1 MEINNTL
8 GYLAKFDEL
17 CKKNLISNSFIEK
30 DKLKVV
36 SDLREKSLEEN
47 KNSISGIVY
56 YIDIPSKSL
65 VLYDYESKKQIGSFE
80 IAGFPP
86 AYDKKDWSLW
96 GSSSYVIDNENFQKS
111 DDFRNTPELHS
122 GLLVR
127 NDGSSIIYHPDLEFQ
142 KYLGLSKTFLYGSI
156 TSRQT
161 TFLPYELYLS
171 PDNALLCIS
180 NREEGKI
187 YLFNTQLR
195 EFEGEIHVRDHAAS
209 NKTINITFSTIEHI
223 IYITDNITP
232 NLGIYEIGAKRYSK
246 RTIGQ
251 YPLSNIVISPYE
263 DSVYIISKEDEPVLK
278 HISLERY
285 DVIKD
290 FTLKGKLFSDSNYP
304 CDLMTFSPD
313 NKNIYLI
320 TYLDEPEPFTP
331 VITVI
336 DFDKNKAIKRF
347 SIKDGTKPVNLV
359 FSEENKLYKAFK
371 NINDLALENNWIS
384 NEVYEKVKLE
394 SEEDLK
400 LLESNLELSDDEV
413 EFLDINPEPYLL
425 EATIKDDQQELNI
438 KPTRQKH
445 IIISPEADKYI
456 IELIVGIFWEKTS
469 IDLTE
474 VKEMQAIIRNMARI
488 TRKTLE
494 FYDIDVIKKESFYQ
508 NNPIALI
515 VQRTYIL
522 EMLAEEEA
530 KIRKEASICP
540 TNCTNCKSPLMGSWT
555 CQACGI
561 ELEKPEN
568 ILRRKEASL
577 INTSNLQSNHFW
589 GLDYQKAILYEFD
602 RYNVCVSTID
612 KDKSVI
618 ESIDSFYRL
627 ETGNTIIFDKIKQ
640 NILEISSRGRVVRKY
655 LSKSKETT
663 LVDVNFVTTLNDR
676 NLLIAAQGKVFETNF
691 FGKLIWEYKTDLI
704 NPISIQKT
712 YDSTYLI
719 VDEGKNKIIEL
730 ERTLSASKTGYDF
743 VVNWEYQ
750 KDNILPYYAYK
761 DFDSNYTILDSKNSR
776 VILLDSN
783 SKMKWEFNTLI
794 CGIENPIGVIK
805 LKNQDLIIYNKS
817 RISCIMP
824 LEQNKIKFTYN
835 IEDLSKRDYL
845 YLISKD
851 ESDTFKASEAAKKKN
866 TKINSLKESEEL
878 LNKLMNKDDVDNLK
892 KGVKKTS
899 SKQEQDNLTEDDKN
913 EEEVLEVKSKV
924 KQISKKFSIEEIREL
939 MKNRDKENS
948 LNNDISEEN
957 SDAEYDPSKSRI
969 VITPG
974 ANVIPVSLPIVD
986 NINNKVFIINR
997 SGDIIWEFKDDSI
1010 KNINDVMMTP
1020 NRSTIISSSSGL
1032 FEVDIKSKKI
1042 VFKYLNTCFGSS
1054 KLRNG
1059 NYLICDNS
1067 KKAVIE
1073 IDRSENNIWSYYH
1086 EKEEPST
1093 ALRLPNGNTLITYS
1107 KVNCIKEVNNQ
1118 GKVVKFWGTS
1128 FGNNSELSL
1137 LHPSYAFKTSSD
1149 SIIISDKENSRVIE
1163 VSNEGKIIL
1172 EFKGNEL
1179 GDIIEPTKVIR
1190 LKNGNTIVYH
1200 SNNRKI
1206 FEFDSNKKYSWQWF
1220 ADL

>member
-1 MEINNTL
+1 
-8 GYLAKFDEL
+8 
-17 CKKNLISNSFIEK
+17 
-30 DKLKVV
+30 
-36 SDLREKSLEEN
+36 
-47 KNSISGIVY
+47 
-56 YIDIPSKSL
+56 
-65 VLYDYESKKQIGSFE
+65 
-80 IAGFPP
+80 
-86 AYDKKDWSLW
+86 
-96 GSSSYVIDNENFQKS
+96 
-111 DDFRNTPELHS
+111 
-122 GLLVR
+122 
-127 NDGSSIIYHPDLEFQ
+127 SSIIYHPDLEFQ

-156 TSRQT
+156 THRQT

-171 PDNALLCIS
+171 PDNSLLCIS
-180 NREEGKI
+180 NREEGKV

-209 NKTINITFSTIEHI
+209 NKAINITFSTIENI
-223 IYITDNITP
+223 IYITDNMTP
-232 NLGIYEIGAKRYSK
+232 NLAIYEIGAKRYSK
-246 RTIGQ
+246 RTIGE

-263 DSVYIISKEDEPVLK
+263 DSVYIISKEEEPVLK

-290 FTLKGKLFSDSNYP
+290 FTLKGKLFSDSDYP

-313 NKNIYLI
+313 NKNIYLV
-320 TYLDEPEPFTP
+320 TYLDDPEPFTP

-359 FSEENKLYKAFK
+359 FSEENKLYNAFK

-400 LLESNLELSDDEV
+400 LLESNLEMSDDEV

-474 VKEMQAIIRNMARI
+474 VREMQAIMRNMARI
-488 TRKTLE
+488 TRKNLE

-530 KIRKEASICP
+530 KVRKEASICP
-540 TNCTNCKSPLMGSWT
+540 TNCTNCKSPMMGSWV

-577 INTSNLQSNHFW
+577 INTSNLQTNHFW
-589 GLDYQKAILYEFD
+589 GINYEKAVLYEFD

-612 KDKSVI
+612 KDKSII
-618 ESIDSFYRL
+618 ESIDNFYRL
-627 ETGNTIIFDKIKQ
+627 ETGNTIIFDKTKQ

-655 LSKSKETT
+655 ATKSKETT
-663 LVDVNFVTTLNDR
+663 LIDTNFVTTLNDR
-676 NLLIAAQGKVFETNF
+676 NLLIASQGKIFETNF

-712 YDSTYLI
+712 YDSTYLV
-719 VDEGKNKIIEL
+719 VDEGKNKVIEI
-730 ERTLSASKTGYDF
+730 EKTVSDSKTNYNF
-743 VVNWEYQ
+743 VVIWEYQ
-750 KDNILPYYAYK
+750 KDNISPYYAYK
-761 DFDSNYTILDSKNSR
+761 DPDSNYTILDSKNSR
-776 VILLDSN
+776 VILLDQN
-783 SKMKWEFNTLI
+783 SKIKWEFSTLL

-805 LKNQDLIIYNKS
+805 LKNQDIVIYNKS

-845 YLISKD
+845 YLISND
-851 ESDTFKASEAAKKKN
+851 QSDTFKAAEAAKKKN

-878 LNKLMNKDDVDNLK
+878 LSKLMNKEDVDNIK
-892 KGVKKTS
+892 KGIKKSSTS
-899 SKQEQDNLTEDDKN
+899 NKN
-913 EEEVLEVKSKV
+913 EQKTIIEDEPNKEIKIEEKPKV

-939 MKNRDKENS
+939 MKNKDKETS
-948 LNNDISEEN
+948 SDKDILEEN
-957 SDAEYDPSKSRI
+957 HTGEYDPSKSRI

-974 ANVIPVSLPIVD
+974 ANVIPISLPIVD
-986 NINNKVFIINR
+986 SINNKVFIINR
-997 SGDIIWEFKDDSI
+997 SGDIIWEFKDDNI
-1010 KNINDVMMTP
+1010 KNINDVIMTP
-1020 NRSTIISSSSGL
+1020 DRSVIISSSSGL
-1032 FEVDIKSKKI
+1032 FEVDIKSKRI
-1042 VFKYLNTCFGSS
+1042 TFKYSHPCSGSS

-1067 KKAVIE
+1067 KQTVIE
-1073 IDRSENNIWSYYH
+1073 IDRAENNIWSYYH
-1086 EKEEPST
+1086 EKEEPSS
-1093 ALRLPNGNTLITYS
+1093 AMRLPNGNTLIIYS

-1118 GKVVKFWGTS
+1118 S
-1128 FGNNSELSL
+1128 
-1137 LHPSYAFKTSSD
+1137 
-1149 SIIISDKENSRVIE
+1149 
-1163 VSNEGKIIL
+1163 
-1172 EFKGNEL
+1172 
-1179 GDIIEPTKVIR
+1179 
-1190 LKNGNTIVYH
+1190 
-1200 SNNRKI
+1200 
-1206 FEFDSNKKYSWQWF
+1206 
-1220 ADL
+1220 